1 MKKVLLPWSLIF
13 FFIQVVEEADKK
25 AVTGDDATQVFT
37 DDATQAVGQTKRKT
51 HSESDGETQ
60 VVTDETQVFADVSK
74 SKKSDG
80 NEETQVFPDETPVV
94 VDGDFKKASNPKV
107 SRFKPTEILTDET
120 QVIDEAH
127 KGEDATQVV
136 EDETLAIVENEAPV
150 VDRKVVD
157 DSEQPTQ
164 VFPDATIAVEDICHQ
179 KKGKGKSQ
187 AKDDDATQIIQD
199 DEEMKLQSPKKKQT
213 KGGKEALVDTDMEP
227 ATQIYATSPLKQT
240 RKSGKTALVD
250 TDMEP
255 ATQIYATSP
264 LKQTRKSGKEAS
276 NEEATQMFS
285 QPGPEDDS
293 EREIILNAISTLA
306 AEEEDFEEVNNAS
319 EDATQVVDDNL
330 KDGDHRAVTYG
341 DTVGITDTVAI
352 TETAK
357 IEETETLPITEP
369 EPTLSDSNL
378 VKKTQTRGRGRK
390 TGKGKGKSNTKSS
403 SVEQEEATQVLDD
416 TCTLPISEVEDNVPS
431 RRSRQKTSHT
441 LPDMEPETQILIEN
455 DDAKLDASKTEV
467 SGEAATQVIDST
479 ETDREEKPSRKSAR
493 QNKRNTQKEKEAT
506 ESVDIKDTKTKKAT
520 AKVDITVEQSSSTR
534 SRGRKGKQ
542 PVVEEPSDK
551 VVDKESKTGTRR
563 GRTKEPVVEE
573 EATQDNGEEVVEKV
587 SKTGTAGKRR
597 GRTKE
602 PVPQEEATQAYVE
615 DVVDK
620 ISKPGK
626 RKRRTKEPIAQE
638 EATQAYVEEAVDKVS
653 KTGTAGTRRGRTK
666 ELIVQEEATQA
677 YGDEEA
683 TQRYAESPRGNGS
696 RGHKYFNIVLVLQDE

>member
-1 MKKVLLPWSLIF
+1 M
-13 FFIQVVEEADKK
+13 FI
-25 AVTGDDATQVFT
+25 
-37 DDATQAVGQTKRKT
+37 DDATQAVGQTKTKT

-60 VVTDETQVFADVSK
+60 VVTDETQVLADVSK
-74 SKKSDG
+74 SRKSEG
-80 NEETQVFPDETPVV
+80 NDEETQVFPDETQVV
-94 VDGDFKKASNPKV
+94 VDGDSKKASKTKV
-107 SRFKPTEILTDET
+107 SKIKRTEILTDET

-127 KGEDATQVV
+127 KDEEATQVV
-136 EDETLAIVENEAPV
+136 EDETLAIVENEASV

-157 DSEQPTQ
+157 DSEQATQ

-179 KKGKGKSQ
+179 KKGKGKSK
-187 AKDDDATQIIQD
+187 AKDDDATQVIQD
-199 DEEMKLQSPKKKQT
+199 DEEMKLQSPKKRQT
-213 KGGKEALVDTDMEP
+213 KGGKAALVDTDMEP

-240 RKSGKTALVD
+240 RKTALGNS
-250 TDMEP
+250 DMEP

-264 LKQTRKSGKEAS
+264 SKQTRKTGKEAS

-293 EREIILNAISTLA
+293 ERDIILNAISTLA
-306 AEEEDFEEVNNAS
+306 ADEDDSEEVNNAS

-330 KDGDHRAVTYG
+330 TDGDHRAVTDA

-357 IEETETLPITEP
+357 IEETETLPISEP

-378 VKKTQTRGRGRK
+378 VKQTQTRGRGRK

-416 TCTLPISEVEDNVPS
+416 TGTLPISEIEDNIPS
-431 RRSRQKTSHT
+431 RTSRQKTTHT
-441 LPDMEPETQILIEN
+441 LPDMEPDTEILVEN

-467 SGEAATQVIDST
+467 ASEAATQVIDST

-493 QNKRNTQKEKEAT
+493 QNKRTTQKDNKAT
-506 ESVDIKDTKTKKAT
+506 ESVDIKGSTTKKDT

-542 PVVEEPSDK
+542 PIVEEPSDK
-551 VVDKESKTGTRR
+551 VVEVVSKPGTRR

-573 EATQDNGEEVVEKV
+573 ETTPGNGEEAVNKV
-587 SKTGTAGKRR
+587 SKSSTDKRR

-615 DVVDK
+615 DVVEK
-620 ISKPGK
+620 VSKPGK
-626 RKRRTKEPIAQE
+626 RKGRTKERVSQE

-653 KTGTAGTRRGRTK
+653 KTGAAGKRRGRTK
-666 ELIVQEEATQA
+666 EPIVQEEATQA
-677 YGDEEA
+677 HGDEEA

-696 RGHKYFNIVLVLQDE
+696 TLVKSVLSPVTFNHCI